1 MQDKNE
7 TWEERSKRLKKEAR
21 AEKARI
27 KKWIKVHSKWNDFSR
42 NQKRNMR
49 KRLSKK

>member
-1 MQDKNE
+1 MSQRNE

-21 AEKARI
+21 AEKARV
-27 KKWIKVHSKWNDFSR
+27 KKWFKAHPKWNDFST

-49 KRLSKK
+49 KRLSKR